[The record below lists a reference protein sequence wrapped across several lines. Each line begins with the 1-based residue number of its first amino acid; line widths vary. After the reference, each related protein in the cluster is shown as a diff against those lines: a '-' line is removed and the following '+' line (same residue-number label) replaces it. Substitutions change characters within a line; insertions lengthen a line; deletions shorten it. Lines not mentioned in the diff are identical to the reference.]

1 MLSTHHEHSLAGYT
15 HGANI
20 MKIDHM
26 RDQIDEITGIIYSQI
41 FKMRSV
47 IPLHMSLL
55 IPRTS
60 ELKPTVVY
68 FPGGGFTSADYEKFI
83 EMRMA
88 LAHAGF
94 VVASVEYR
102 VVPHTF
108 PAPVIDAKAA
118 IRYLKKHAV
127 HLGIDPKRIGVIG
140 DSAGGW
146 LAQMVA
152 TTAKEKEY
160 EQGDF
165 LNQTTDVQ
173 SVVSLYGISSLLNI
187 SDGFSEKLQKVHESP
202 ASTEALLVNGVAFK
216 EFAGASIYECDDKA
230 LKASPIEHIKG
241 KLPPFLIMHGSADT
255 LVSPQQSAQ
264 LYNALKAQD
273 SPAHY
278 ILVEGAEHGS
288 AHWFQPKIIDCVV
301 QWFNQTLAQ
310 TPNQPVYRPTDEHC
324 CL

>member
-1 MLSTHHEHSLAGYT
+1 MITSQQKTLAGYVSGT
-15 HGANI
+15 EVVSIGE
-20 MKIDHM
+20 M
-26 RDQIDEITGIIYSQI
+26 RDQIDEISGVIYSQI
-41 FKMRSV
+41 YKMRSV

-60 ELKPTVVY
+60 ELKPTIVY

-102 VVPHTF
+102 VVPNTF
-108 PAPVIDAKAA
+108 PAPLIDAKAA
-118 IRYLKKHAV
+118 VRYLRKHAG
-127 HLGIDPKRIGVIG
+127 HLGIDPRRIGVIG

-152 TTAKEKEY
+152 LTHKEKPY

-165 LNQTTDVQ
+165 LNQSTEVQ
-173 SVVSLYGISSLLNI
+173 SVVSMYGISSLLNI

-202 ASTEALLVNGVAFK
+202 ASTEALLVNGVAFR
-216 EFAGASIYECDDKA
+216 EFAGASIYECDEKA
-230 LKASPIEHIKG
+230 LKASPMEYIGENQ
-241 KLPPFLIMHGSADT
+241 PPFLIMHGSADT
-255 LVSPQQSAQ
+255 IVSPQQSAQ
-264 LYNALKAQD
+264 LYEALMMQGGNAE
-273 SPAHY
+273 Y
-278 ILVEGAEHGS
+278 VLVEGAEHGS
-288 AHWFQPKIIDCVV
+288 GHWSQPVIIDRVV
-301 QWFNQTLAQ
+301 NWFKQTLAKESHQ
-310 TPNQPVYRPTDEHC
+310 NKNAFALNS

>member
-1 MLSTHHEHSLAGYT
+1 MFEFNEEKKLSGYAE
-15 HGANI
+15 GVKVI
-20 MKIDHM
+20 KIDQLE
-26 RDQIDEITGIIYSQI
+26 DQIDEVTGIIYSQI
-41 FKMRSV
+41 FKMRAV
-47 IPLHMSLL
+47 IPLHLSLL
-55 IPRTS
+55 IPRTA

-88 LAHAGF
+88 LAKAGF

-102 VVPHTF
+102 VVPHVF
-108 PAPVIDAKAA
+108 PAPIIDAKAA
-118 IRYLKKHAV
+118 IRYLKKHAA

-152 TTAKEKEY
+152 MTPKEKAY

-165 LNQTTDVQ
+165 LNQSTEVQ

-202 ASTEALLVNGVAFK
+202 ASTEALLVNGVAFS

-230 LKASPIEHIKG
+230 LKASPIEYIKG
-241 KLPPFLIMHGSADT
+241 EHPPFLIMHGSEDT
-255 LVSPQQSAQ
+255 TVSPQQSAQ
-264 LYNALKAQD
+264 LYNALKAKD

-288 AHWFQPKIIDCVV
+288 THWFQPTIIDCVV
-301 QWFNQTLAQ
+301 TWFKQTLAQ
-310 TPNQPVYRPTDEHC
+310 QPNQPMHQKIDPNN